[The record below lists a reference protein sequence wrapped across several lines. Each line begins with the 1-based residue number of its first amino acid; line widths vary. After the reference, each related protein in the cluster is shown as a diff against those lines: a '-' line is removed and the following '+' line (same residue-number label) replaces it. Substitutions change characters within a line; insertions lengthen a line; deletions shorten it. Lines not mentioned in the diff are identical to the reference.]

1 MINRILCLIILF
13 VFFSCTED
21 LVYNNTLPS
30 LGDDNIDWHYNI
42 DTQDLLVQIN
52 INDIGKENIDNIKV
66 RINPDDDFFEIFDNG
81 QNDDQVSGNGIY
93 SVIFNNIDGQDAEGS
108 SLSQGH
114 NLDIQMNMI
123 HEEVISH
130 RYIVSFNR
138 PTIIG
143 FPIPPDV
150 IHILNLSQWSNYEIK
165 LAIDAPAGIQD
176 IEDVKFYIKK
186 IYFTETGDLVNNICQ
201 YSDPVTSDE
210 WETFEGWSM
219 NYDFTNS
226 NGHKVYSTEIPMR
239 PINQC
244 GGYGY
249 IQWKFEVYNKKGF
262 YDTLIYEEPVEIC
275 SGACEGD

>member
-1 MINRILCLIILF
+1 MINKISYLMILF
-13 VFFSCTED
+13 IFFSCTED
-21 LVYNNTLPS
+21 LVYNDTLPS
-30 LGDDNIDWHYNI
+30 LGADNIDWHYNI

-52 INDIGKENIDNIKV
+52 INDIGKENIDNVKV
-66 RINPDDDFFEIFDNG
+66 RIDPEDDFLEIFDNG

-93 SVIFNNIDGQDAEGS
+93 SVIFNDINEDSHSIEIQLNTIDEDVINYQ
-108 SLSQGH
+108 H
-114 NLDIQMNMI
+114 MI
-123 HEEVISH
+123 
-130 RYIVSFNR
+130 SFNR

-143 FPIPPDV
+143 FPLPPDV
-150 IHILNLSQWSNYEIK
+150 VHILNSSQWTNYEIK
-165 LAIDAPAGIQD
+165 LAIDAPSGIQD

-244 GGYGY
+244 GGYGH

-262 YDTLIYEEPVEIC
+262 YDALIYEEPVEIC
-275 SGACEGD
+275 SGVCEGG